1 MLTAPLATTTRN
13 DSGVGICGDWDN
25 AQCGDSSAAV
35 GEVERGNLSLFVVYS
50 VLSYCFTGLLQFVR
64 RIKLKADLLG
74 VASRKDRTYSALIID
89 AGVQSTEYGM
99 SLQYDIS
106 TEKIRENM
114 REWILYSTFS

>member
-1 MLTAPLATTTRN
+1 MTVVWVFVVTGIMPIVGMLQRRLEK
-13 DSGVGICGDWDN
+13 SK
-25 AQCGDSSAAV
+25 
-35 GEVERGNLSLFVVYS
+35 GETLSLFVVYS
-50 VLSYCFTGLLQFVR
+50 VVSYYFTGLLQFVR